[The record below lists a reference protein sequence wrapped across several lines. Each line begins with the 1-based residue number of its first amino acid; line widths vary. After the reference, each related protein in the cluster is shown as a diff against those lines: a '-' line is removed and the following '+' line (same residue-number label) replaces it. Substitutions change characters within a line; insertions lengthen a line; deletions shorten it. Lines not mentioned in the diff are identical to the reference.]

1 MPLDPQI
8 KLCQA
13 TIQNLLNMAK
23 PHFAV
28 ITAEKQTCSGGGL
41 SAHIDRQV
49 YDPIKQEMVP
59 YLPKSVTHLERTA
72 LNKEYI
78 LSLGVG
84 RSAAIDARIKEAGI
98 GRKLKKDQV
107 KAITF
112 ICTSDHEKMQ
122 EIEDAGKLDEW
133 VEDTLQWFYKKNRQR
148 ERDGLRPAHG
158 RDHPYLHVTVVP
170 IMMGEAKER
179 TQKPKVD
186 ENGNQV
192 KKRRYKKQIV
202 TARLCAADATSMPS
216 RR

>member
-1 MPLDPQI
+1 
-8 KLCQA
+8 
-13 TIQNLLNMAK
+13 MAK

-59 YLPKSVTHLERTA
+59 YLPKSVTRLERTA

-112 ICTSDHEKMQ
+112 ICTSDYEKMQ

-133 VEDTLQWFYKKNRQR
+133 VEDTLQWFYKKIGR
-148 ERDGLRPAHG
+148 ENVMACV
-158 RDHPYLHVTVVP
+158 LH
-170 IMMGEAKER
+170 M
-179 TQKPKVD
+179 D
-186 ENGNQV
+186 E
-192 KKRRYKKQIV
+192 
-202 TARLCAADATSMPS
+202 TTPTCM
-216 RR
+216 